1 MASYTIKAIMQNFE
15 EMLIEMPFS
24 KVTVSALVERCE
36 ISSNT
41 FYYHFRDIYELLDR
55 WLSIKT
61 DKYFNLD
68 DENTDW
74 VKCLKDILKAAQA
87 NSKMIYHIWDAISK
101 ERLEQFVFG
110 PVQDWFYEI
119 VKKRLAGVEVSD
131 DSVKNISGFCC
142 YSILGFVLKF
152 LWDHMKADVDET
164 VEQLSGHFS
173 EAIDYMVAKVTVNS
187 NQNEK

>member
-1 MASYTIKAIMQNFE
+1 MANYTIKAIMQNFE

-41 FYYHFRDIYELLDR
+41 FYYHFRDIYKLLDR

-101 ERLEQFVFG
+101 ERLEQFIFG

-131 DSVKNISGFCC
+131 DSVKNISGFYC

-164 VEQLSGHFS
+164 VEQLSGLFS
-173 EAIDYMVAKVTVNS
+173 GAIDYMVAKEIGNS